1 MIQDHKGLHDRL
13 AVLWVLIAS
22 AGGILG
28 LRLVH
33 LQIIRNVEYEL
44 AAERNRTQLIYQTAP
59 RGRFYDRS
67 GAAIATNQ
75 PAFSLIYLPRRGKSR
90 EGLASLAEELGRH
103 LNQDPEEL
111 LETLEQAVQ
120 EQSALRL
127 AENIPPQAMFTL
139 SELKTVYPGVD
150 LVVEARRYYPFGRF
164 ASHLIGYMG
173 KMDPRSWREL
183 KSRGYRADSRI
194 GRMGLEQ
201 AFEAELRGRD
211 GGIRMEVDAQG
222 RLKRILERIPW
233 EPGSDVH
240 LTLDA
245 PAQKAADEGL
255 AKSKTGRGAVVALD
269 PRSGAI
275 RALSSAPD
283 FDPNAFLS
291 TDPEEF
297 RSATSALHEF
307 NNAISGTYPPGSTFK
322 IITGAAGLEEGRF
335 DEHETVFCPGY
346 FELGRKIFL
355 CWEHKG
361 HKKVAW
367 LEALTRSCDVFF
379 YKMGLKTGGA
389 LIEKYS
395 KAFGLGS
402 RTNIALKGEA
412 AGNPFGPQARAARR
426 AGWYDGDTVNLS
438 IGQGELLVTPVQMAV
453 AAAAV
458 ANRGTVWRPHYT
470 ERIDYAGGLPEYR
483 QKPEKLGEVAL
494 KPATWDLLHE
504 ALGLVVS
511 SGTGAAAR
519 VPGLEV
525 RGKTG
530 TSQNPHGADHAWF
543 VAFANRPGEPSE
555 LAVAVLVEFGE
566 HGSSA
571 AAPIAR
577 EVIKAYYG
585 IQDKRHAPVVR
596 STAALAVPLPARPA
610 PVAPPPGVLR

>member
-1 MIQDHKGLHDRL
+1 MIQDHKNLHDRL
-13 AVLWVLIAS
+13 AMLWLLAAA
-22 AGGILG
+22 AGAVLG

-44 AAERNRTQLIYQTAP
+44 AAERNRSQLIYQTAP
-59 RGRFYDRS
+59 RGRFYDRN
-67 GAAIATNQ
+67 GVAVATSQ
-75 PAFSLIYLPRRGKSR
+75 PAFSLIYLPGKGRGK
-90 EGLASLAEELGRH
+90 EGLSSLAGELASH
-103 LNQDPEEL
+103 LNQAPAEL
-111 LETLEQAVQ
+111 LATLEQAVR
-120 EQSALRL
+120 EETALRL
-127 AENIPPQAMFTL
+127 AENIPPKAMFKL

-173 KMDPRSWREL
+173 KMDTRSWKEL
-183 KSRGYRADSRI
+183 KSRGYRADSRV

-233 EPGSDVH
+233 ETGSNVH

-245 PAQKAADEGL
+245 ATQRAADEGL
-255 AKSKTGRGAVVALD
+255 RRSHTGRGAVVAID

-297 RSATSALHEF
+297 KAATQDVPEF

-322 IITGAAGLEEGRF
+322 IVTGVAGLNEGRF
-335 DEHETVFCPGY
+335 DTEESVFCPGY
-346 FELGRKIFL
+346 FELGKKIFL
-355 CWEHKG
+355 CWDHKG
-361 HKKVAW
+361 HKKISWFA
-367 LEALTRSCDVFF
+367 ALPQSCDVFF

-389 LIEKYS
+389 IIEKY
-395 KAFGLGS
+395 ARDFGLGAK
-402 RTNIALKGEA
+402 TNIALKGEK
-412 AGNPFGPQARAARR
+412 AGNLFGPQARAARK
-426 AGWYDGDTVNLS
+426 AGWYDGDNLNLA
-438 IGQGELLVTPVQMAV
+438 IGQGELLVTPIQMAV
-453 AAAAV
+453 MASAV

-470 ERIDYAGGLPEYR
+470 SRIEYAGGLPEYQ
-483 QKPEKLGEVAL
+483 QKPEKLGSVAI
-494 KPATWDLLHE
+494 KDKVWSDLQL
-504 ALGLVVS
+504 ALALVVS
-511 SGTGAAAR
+511 SGTGRAAAI
-519 VPGLEV
+519 PGLEV

-555 LAVAVLVEFGE
+555 LAVAVLIEFGE

-571 AAPIAR
+571 AAPVAR

-585 IQDKRHAPVVR
+585 IVDKKPASVFR
-596 STAALAVPLPARPA
+596 STATMAVPLPARPVPMQVPA
-610 PVAPPPGVLR
+610 RTP